1 MPINK
6 DTPTS
11 EIIHDF
17 VKSKNPKFAGKS
29 KAERVKQAVA
39 ASYKVHGEEVE
50 ESNNTPYV
58 RKSKTNPN
66 AWDAMNKHG
75 KVKTFGAEFKDSAMR
90 HAGISEDIEQ
100 VDEEKPKK
108 DFMSLFPAR
117 TDGPGK
123 FTISDIENIT
133 KVKSSKNNIKKEETE
148 LDEMAGANMDRRA
161 LVSHIKKKG
170 WTPKSSGGSGDHEV
184 YVHPRSTQ
192 RLVVPRHNALKAPL
206 ILDVLKKSKVMDKEM
221 AEEVELDE
229 ARGRPKKDLGYT
241 VNPNN
246 KEKLYHDNPEHMD
259 RIRRLRKNGV
269 LPPEQHAP
277 SEHIINRLRQASTNQ
292 TGGQDIKYE
301 NGKTHHVS
309 GSMAS
314 KTLDHY
320 NSLPKPADKEAF
332 QAKIRK
338 SHEEH
343 KSALGEQVMS
353 EETKAPL
360 WGVSSSNKFR
370 TLDEKLDPTKWG
382 IKGALAGGA
391 LGAVAGGMAAAPHV
405 HHDPMAIKGGATL
418 GAAGGAVAGGTAG
431 TALAKGI
438 NKIGEIGNKLKKKVT
453 AKEEAELEEKKL
465 IGKQKKLD
473 KNHNDKLDAEDF
485 KMLRKEE
492 LMDQFADALEEGIFD
507 ESDIDRLVENELADL
522 DENNMDIVRK
532 MGQSRTLRK
541 YVPGLGK
548 NEAGERAKDEKF
560 NANLLKNTPKKF
572 YDGTPNDSHEKE
584 KAEGGRSAR
593 AADRYKKISTKEE
606 TELEEM
612 DKSPETK
619 FDRAGQ
625 DRAKDKTA
633 TPIGA
638 KKFAKDAEVAMNKSF
653 SKEETIRE
661 SVVTPYTAASRYH
674 AVESAVRDI
683 MSQNQNL
690 KKIAEEETFRRN
702 NPGLFKDK

>member
-90 HAGISEDIEQ
+90 HAGLTNEEVEHI
-100 VDEEKPKK
+100 DEI
-108 DFMSLFPAR
+108 FS
-117 TDGPGK
+117 DGPEK
-123 FTISDIENIT
+123 FTDDHPAQKEFYSRLKSEAHPFLNTSFRKYADKRDSIKNEVAKKHNVDPKSFSDFSSDDISNLT
-133 KVKSSKNNIKKEETE
+133 GRKSTKEETE
-148 LDEMAGANMDRRA
+148 LE
-161 LVSHIKKKG
+161 
-170 WTPKSSGGSGDHEV
+170 
-184 YVHPRSTQ
+184 
-192 RLVVPRHNALKAPL
+192 
-206 ILDVLKKSKVMDKEM
+206 
-221 AEEVELDE
+221 E

-241 VNPNN
+241 INPNN

-277 SEHIINRLRQASTNQ
+277 SEHIINILRQASTNQ

-343 KSALGEQVMS
+343 KSSLGEEVMS

-370 TLDEKLDPTKWG
+370 
-382 IKGALAGGA
+382 
-391 LGAVAGGMAAAPHV
+391 
-405 HHDPMAIKGGATL
+405 
-418 GAAGGAVAGGTAG
+418 
-431 TALAKGI
+431 
-438 NKIGEIGNKLKKKVT
+438 N
-453 AKEEAELEEKKL
+453 
-465 IGKQKKLD
+465 
-473 KNHNDKLDAEDF
+473 
-485 KMLRKEE
+485 
-492 LMDQFADALEEGIFD
+492 
-507 ESDIDRLVENELADL
+507 
-522 DENNMDIVRK
+522 
-532 MGQSRTLRK
+532 
-541 YVPGLGK
+541 
-548 NEAGERAKDEKF
+548 
-560 NANLLKNTPKKF
+560 
-572 YDGTPNDSHEKE
+572 
-584 KAEGGRSAR
+584 
-593 AADRYKKISTKEE
+593 
-606 TELEEM
+606 LEEM

-638 KKFAKDAEVAMNKSF
+638 KKFVKDAESAMNKSF
-653 SKEETIRE
+653 SKEEAELEEKKLIGKQKKLDKNDNGHLDAEDFKMLRKEELMSLFADALEEGIFDESDIDRRVEKELENLEVQILNLEELSKGTLGSYVKKATVDVHNNAYNAGKKEGSGKRFDQEKLMNGFGRQIGIQKAVTKLAKEETISE
-661 SVVTPYTAASRYH
+661 SNEQKVTPYTAASRYH

>member
-90 HAGISEDIEQ
+90 HAGISEDVEQVDEISKSTLHSYMNKNEADREKLAGDIGLLKNGETAGDKTKQKDKLTKRIQMDMLASKKTFPNVGWDKPAKVNATEEVEQ

-133 KVKSSKNNIKKEETE
+133 KVKSSKNNIKKEET
-148 LDEMAGANMDRRA
+148 
-161 LVSHIKKKG
+161 
-170 WTPKSSGGSGDHEV
+170 
-184 YVHPRSTQ
+184 
-192 RLVVPRHNALKAPL
+192 
-206 ILDVLKKSKVMDKEM
+206 
-221 AEEVELDE
+221 ELDE

-343 KSALGEQVMS
+343 KSALGEEVMS

-360 WGVSSSNKFR
+360 WGVSASNKFR
-370 TLDEKLDPTKWG
+370 TLDESVQIDELS
-382 IKGALAGGA
+382 KG
-391 LGAVAGGMAAAPHV
+391 
-405 HHDPMAIKGGATL
+405 TL
-418 GAAGGAVAGGTAG
+418 GSYVKKATVDVHNNAYKAGKKEGSGKGFDQEKLMKGFGRQIGIQKAVT
-431 TALAKGI
+431 
-438 NKIGEIGNKLKKKVT
+438 KL

-507 ESDIDRLVENELADL
+507 ESDIDRLVENEL
-522 DENNMDIVRK
+522 
-532 MGQSRTLRK
+532 
-541 YVPGLGK
+541 
-548 NEAGERAKDEKF
+548 
-560 NANLLKNTPKKF
+560 
-572 YDGTPNDSHEKE
+572 
-584 KAEGGRSAR
+584 
-593 AADRYKKISTKEE
+593 
-606 TELEEM
+606 EEM

-638 KKFAKDAEVAMNKSF
+638 KKFVKYAEVAMNKSF
-653 SKEETIRE
+653 SKEETISE
-661 SVVTPYTAASRYH
+661 SVEQKVTPYTAASRYH

>member
-90 HAGISEDIEQ
+90 HAGISEDVEQVDEISKSTLHSYMNKNEADREKLAGDIGLLKNGETAGDKTKQKDKLTKRIQMDMLASKKTFPNVGWDKPAKVNATEEVEQ

-133 KVKSSKNNIKKEETE
+133 KVKSSKNNIKKEET
-148 LDEMAGANMDRRA
+148 
-161 LVSHIKKKG
+161 
-170 WTPKSSGGSGDHEV
+170 
-184 YVHPRSTQ
+184 
-192 RLVVPRHNALKAPL
+192 
-206 ILDVLKKSKVMDKEM
+206 
-221 AEEVELDE
+221 ELDE

-343 KSALGEQVMS
+343 KSALGEEVMS

-360 WGVSSSNKFR
+360 WGVSASNKFR
-370 TLDEKLDPTKWG
+370 TLDESVQIDELS
-382 IKGALAGGA
+382 KG
-391 LGAVAGGMAAAPHV
+391 
-405 HHDPMAIKGGATL
+405 TL
-418 GAAGGAVAGGTAG
+418 GSYVKKATVDVHNNAYKAGKKEGSGKGFDQEKLMKGFGRQIGIQKAVT
-431 TALAKGI
+431 
-438 NKIGEIGNKLKKKVT
+438 KL
-453 AKEEAELEEKKL
+453 AKEEAELESRIIFL
-465 IGKQKKLD
+465 
-473 KNHNDKLDAEDF
+473 ASSF
-485 KMLRKEE
+485 KSYIL
-492 LMDQFADALEEGIFD
+492 
-507 ESDIDRLVENELADL
+507 SV
-522 DENNMDIVRK
+522 
-532 MGQSRTLRK
+532 
-541 YVPGLGK
+541 
-548 NEAGERAKDEKF
+548 
-560 NANLLKNTPKKF
+560 
-572 YDGTPNDSHEKE
+572 
-584 KAEGGRSAR
+584 
-593 AADRYKKISTKEE
+593 
-606 TELEEM
+606 
-612 DKSPETK
+612 
-619 FDRAGQ
+619 
-625 DRAKDKTA
+625 
-633 TPIGA
+633 
-638 KKFAKDAEVAMNKSF
+638 SF
-653 SKEETIRE
+653 
-661 SVVTPYTAASRYH
+661 
-674 AVESAVRDI
+674 
-683 MSQNQNL
+683 
-690 KKIAEEETFRRN
+690 
-702 NPGLFKDK
+702 

>member
-90 HAGISEDIEQ
+90 HAGISEDVEQ

-123 FTISDIENIT
+123 FTTSDIENIT
-133 KVKSSKNNIKKEETE
+133 KVKSSKNNIKKEET
-148 LDEMAGANMDRRA
+148 
-161 LVSHIKKKG
+161 
-170 WTPKSSGGSGDHEV
+170 
-184 YVHPRSTQ
+184 
-192 RLVVPRHNALKAPL
+192 
-206 ILDVLKKSKVMDKEM
+206 
-221 AEEVELDE
+221 ELDE

-320 NSLPKPADKEAF
+320 NSLSKPADKEAF

-343 KSALGEQVMS
+343 KSALGEEVMS

-360 WGVSSSNKFR
+360 WGVSASNKFR
-370 TLDEKLDPTKWG
+370 TLDESVHIDELS
-382 IKGALAGGA
+382 KG
-391 LGAVAGGMAAAPHV
+391 
-405 HHDPMAIKGGATL
+405 TL
-418 GAAGGAVAGGTAG
+418 GSYVKKATVDVHNNAYKAGKKEGSGKGFDQEKLMKGFGRQIGIQKAVT
-431 TALAKGI
+431 
-438 NKIGEIGNKLKKKVT
+438 KL

-507 ESDIDRLVENELADL
+507 ESDIDRLVENEL
-522 DENNMDIVRK
+522 
-532 MGQSRTLRK
+532 
-541 YVPGLGK
+541 
-548 NEAGERAKDEKF
+548 
-560 NANLLKNTPKKF
+560 
-572 YDGTPNDSHEKE
+572 
-584 KAEGGRSAR
+584 
-593 AADRYKKISTKEE
+593 
-606 TELEEM
+606 EEM

-633 TPIGA
+633 TAIGA
-638 KKFAKDAEVAMNKSF
+638 KKFVKDAEVAMNKAF
-653 SKEETIRE
+653 SKEETISE
-661 SVVTPYTAASRYH
+661 SNEQKVTPYTAASRYH

-690 KKIAEEETFRRN
+690 KKIVEEETFRRN

>member
-39 ASYKVHGEEVE
+39 ASYKVHGEKVE

-133 KVKSSKNNIKKEETE
+133 KVKSSKNNIKKEET
-148 LDEMAGANMDRRA
+148 
-161 LVSHIKKKG
+161 
-170 WTPKSSGGSGDHEV
+170 
-184 YVHPRSTQ
+184 
-192 RLVVPRHNALKAPL
+192 
-206 ILDVLKKSKVMDKEM
+206 
-221 AEEVELDE
+221 ELDE

-492 LMDQFADALEEGIFD
+492 LMDHFADALEEGIFD
-507 ESDIDRLVENELADL
+507 ESDIDRLVEN
-522 DENNMDIVRK
+522 
-532 MGQSRTLRK
+532 
-541 YVPGLGK
+541 
-548 NEAGERAKDEKF
+548 
-560 NANLLKNTPKKF
+560 
-572 YDGTPNDSHEKE
+572 
-584 KAEGGRSAR
+584 
-593 AADRYKKISTKEE
+593 
-606 TELEEM
+606 ELEEM

-653 SKEETIRE
+653 SKEEAIRE

>member
-1 MPINK
+1 MQVYKTQPHYVFHNDK
-6 DTPTS
+6 LVHATTS
-11 EIIHDF
+11 RDNAIKHAEKLAKTLDKQ
-17 VKSKNPKFAGKS
+17 KSETN
-29 KAERVKQAVA
+29 
-39 ASYKVHGEEVE
+39 EEV
-50 ESNNTPYV
+50 
-58 RKSKTNPN
+58 
-66 AWDAMNKHG
+66 
-75 KVKTFGAEFKDSAMR
+75 
-90 HAGISEDIEQ
+90 
-100 VDEEKPKK
+100 
-108 DFMSLFPAR
+108 
-117 TDGPGK
+117 
-123 FTISDIENIT
+123 
-133 KVKSSKNNIKKEETE
+133 E

-206 ILDVLKKSKVMDKEM
+206 ILDVLKKSKVMDKDM
-221 AEEVELDE
+221 KEEVELDE

-309 GSMAS
+309 GTMAS

-320 NSLPKPADKEAF
+320 NSLSKPADKEAF
-332 QAKIRK
+332 QTRIRK

-343 KSALGEQVMS
+343 KSALGEEVMSEEYLDETFHVYDNGGETHDRYSVIHSSDMKNKDRSGNVDMLGMSSDPTHPHGFSQFTSGVVGKHLGKKIKFDSLPERLQRHVKSRYEINEEVMS

-360 WGVSSSNKFR
+360 WGVSASNKFR
-370 TLDEKLDPTKWG
+370 NLEEGYYVMRNGQSIGYHQDKEKAEKH
-382 IKGALAGGA
+382 ARESNMRGGSN
-391 LGAVAGGMAAAPHV
+391 
-405 HHDPMAIKGGATL
+405 
-418 GAAGGAVAGGTAG
+418 
-431 TALAKGI
+431 AK
-438 NKIGEIGNKLKKKVT
+438 VV

-473 KNHNDKLDAEDF
+473 KNDNGHLDAEDF

-507 ESDIDRLVENELADL
+507 ESDIDRLVENEL
-522 DENNMDIVRK
+522 ENLEELSKGTIKSYLNKTKEGGKDYPTALSFRK
-532 MGQSRTLRK
+532 SMESQGVAK
-541 YVPGLGK
+541 AKLGK
-548 NEAGERAKDEKF
+548 K
-560 NANLLKNTPKKF
+560 LKREVLPDVKI
-572 YDGTPNDSHEKE
+572 
-584 KAEGGRSAR
+584 KA
-593 AADRYKKISTKEE
+593 T
-606 TELEEM
+606 
-612 DKSPETK
+612 
-619 FDRAGQ
+619 
-625 DRAKDKTA
+625 
-633 TPIGA
+633 
-638 KKFAKDAEVAMNKSF
+638 N
-653 SKEETIRE
+653 EETISE
-661 SVVTPYTAASRYH
+661 SNEQKVTPYTAASRYH

-702 NPGLFKDK
+702 NPGLFKD

>member
-39 ASYKVHGEEVE
+39 ASYKVHGEKVE

-133 KVKSSKNNIKKEETE
+133 KVKSSKNNIKKEET
-148 LDEMAGANMDRRA
+148 
-161 LVSHIKKKG
+161 
-170 WTPKSSGGSGDHEV
+170 
-184 YVHPRSTQ
+184 
-192 RLVVPRHNALKAPL
+192 
-206 ILDVLKKSKVMDKEM
+206 
-221 AEEVELDE
+221 ELDE

-343 KSALGEQVMS
+343 KSALGEEVMS

>member
-90 HAGISEDIEQ
+90 HAGISEDVEQ

-133 KVKSSKNNIKKEETE
+133 KVKSSKNNIKKEET
-148 LDEMAGANMDRRA
+148 
-161 LVSHIKKKG
+161 
-170 WTPKSSGGSGDHEV
+170 
-184 YVHPRSTQ
+184 
-192 RLVVPRHNALKAPL
+192 
-206 ILDVLKKSKVMDKEM
+206 
-221 AEEVELDE
+221 ELDE

-343 KSALGEQVMS
+343 KSALGEEVMS

-507 ESDIDRLVENELADL
+507 ESDIDRLVENEL
-522 DENNMDIVRK
+522 ENLEELSK
-532 MGQSRTLRK
+532 GTLGS
-541 YVPGLGK
+541 YVKKATVDVHNNAYNAGK
-548 NEAGERAKDEKF
+548 KEGSGKGFDQEKLMKGF
-560 NANLLKNTPKKF
+560 
-572 YDGTPNDSHEKE
+572 GRQIGIQ
-584 KAEGGRSAR
+584 KAVTKLA
-593 AADRYKKISTKEE
+593 KEE
-606 TELEEM
+606 AELEEM

-638 KKFAKDAEVAMNKSF
+638 KKFVKDAEVAMNKSF

>member
-90 HAGISEDIEQ
+90 HAGISEDVEQVDEISKSTLHSYMNKNEADREKLAGDIGLLKNGETAGDKTKQKDKLTKRIQMDMLASKKTFPNVGWDKPAKVNATEEVEQ

-133 KVKSSKNNIKKEETE
+133 KVKSSKNNIKKEET
-148 LDEMAGANMDRRA
+148 
-161 LVSHIKKKG
+161 
-170 WTPKSSGGSGDHEV
+170 
-184 YVHPRSTQ
+184 
-192 RLVVPRHNALKAPL
+192 
-206 ILDVLKKSKVMDKEM
+206 
-221 AEEVELDE
+221 ELDE

-343 KSALGEQVMS
+343 KSALGEEVMS

-360 WGVSSSNKFR
+360 WGVSASNKFR
-370 TLDEKLDPTKWG
+370 TLDESVQIDELS
-382 IKGALAGGA
+382 KG
-391 LGAVAGGMAAAPHV
+391 
-405 HHDPMAIKGGATL
+405 TL
-418 GAAGGAVAGGTAG
+418 GSYVKKATVDVHNNAYKAGKKEGSGKGFDQEKLMKGFGRQIGIQKAVT
-431 TALAKGI
+431 
-438 NKIGEIGNKLKKKVT
+438 KL

-507 ESDIDRLVENELADL
+507 ESDIDRLVENEL
-522 DENNMDIVRK
+522 
-532 MGQSRTLRK
+532 
-541 YVPGLGK
+541 
-548 NEAGERAKDEKF
+548 
-560 NANLLKNTPKKF
+560 
-572 YDGTPNDSHEKE
+572 
-584 KAEGGRSAR
+584 
-593 AADRYKKISTKEE
+593 
-606 TELEEM
+606 EEM

-633 TPIGA
+633 TAIGT
-638 KKFAKDAEVAMNKSF
+638 KKFVKDAEVAMNKAF
-653 SKEETIRE
+653 SKEETISE
-661 SVVTPYTAASRYH
+661 SVEPKVTPYTAANRYH